1 TPISHTL
8 PLLSQSTR
16 ATSSLW
22 TSKPTSSLLDF
33 ENFVMSFQN
42 SQGLDSDLLIFNT
55 DEVDSLTHPLSDTAL
70 EHNEMTFEEFGDFHP
85 EQELYHSKT
94 TEDDFCAVLKTTK
107 RKVSPELMGELQ
119 RDQLKP
125 SCSTEQ
131 EEEDVVDGLLAD
143 LQRSHTPTRVPSS
156 QASSDGSSLEPLSEA
171 FEVPVPLSPPV
182 ASRNLSSQ
190 RDSRRHSHSFS
201 KPVLKSEVSQRLRLN
216 HTMAAPRQSSRSHKR
231 AKSETPSGLN
241 SPTEERKHWTTDD
254 HNLPGHFSH
263 FHLEGACQPHLPL
276 STPPSP
282 MRAPISLNSP
292 LIADV
297 NVAKSRSEFIS
308 RIFKPFGALRCC
320 SNLAHHSNYS
330 PRKLKNP
337 ERRVLVTK
345 THCFYPDKSTL
356 IPFSSCLLGFQLVF
370 HASDPK
376 ARIKH
381 SQIKLTTLSS
391 EGSSSGDTPII
402 KAIYPSQ
409 GTIHKTG
416 DQTLV
421 RRTDENSI
429 GVKLGVDPASYGAMI
444 LSHTQSRT
452 QERYTAPYLLGSGIE
467 TNKLLITMNED
478 SSLHA
483 GVPPSLAFAI
493 LLYLPSDSTK
503 SFEADLTIE
512 TSVRNEI
519 GASIRKMWA
528 SPKVWRLNYDGKTEL
543 GCLKMH
549 L

>member
-1 TPISHTL
+1 
-8 PLLSQSTR
+8 
-16 ATSSLW
+16 
-22 TSKPTSSLLDF
+22 
-33 ENFVMSFQN
+33 MSFQN

-297 NVAKSRSEFIS
+297 NVAKSR
-308 RIFKPFGALRCC
+308 
-320 SNLAHHSNYS
+320 
-330 PRKLKNP
+330 
-337 ERRVLVTK
+337 VLVTK

-429 GVKLGVDPASYGAMI
+429 GVKLGVDPYGAMI

>member
-1 TPISHTL
+1 MSSPS
-8 PLLSQSTR
+8 SQ
-16 ATSSLW
+16 
-22 TSKPTSSLLDF
+22 DC
-33 ENFVMSFQN
+33 E
-42 SQGLDSDLLIFNT
+42 SDLLIFNT
-55 DEVDSLTHPLSDTAL
+55 NEVKFLSHPLSDVAL
-70 EHNEMTFEEFGDFHP
+70 DHNGMSFIEDCGDLSPERELFHSERP
-85 EQELYHSKT
+85 
-94 TEDDFCAVLKTTK
+94 EDDFCGVLKTTK
-107 RKVSPELMGELQ
+107 RKDGPEMMNGHQPDHL
-119 RDQLKP
+119 RP
-125 SCSTEQ
+125 SCSTQ
-131 EEEDVVDGLLAD
+131 PEDDDAVDGLLAD
-143 LQRSHTPTRVPSS
+143 LQRSHTPTRDVPSS
-156 QASSDGSSLEPLSEA
+156 QASSDESSLEPLSEA
-171 FEVPVPLSPPV
+171 FEVPMPVSPPL
-182 ASRNLSSQ
+182 AARELPSQ
-190 RDSRRHSHSFS
+190 RDSRRHSQTFS
-201 KPVLKSEVSQRLRLN
+201 KPILESEVFQRLRPN
-216 HTMAAPRQSSRSHKR
+216 STMATPPHPTRSHKR
-231 AKSETPSGLN
+231 AKSETPSTLN
-241 SPTEERKHWTTDD
+241 SPTEERKHWTTYDD
-254 HNLPGHFSH
+254 GFPGHFSH
-263 FHLEGACQPHLPL
+263 FHLEGACRPHLPV
-276 STPPSP
+276 SVPPSP
-282 MRAPISLNSP
+282 MRAPINLSSP

-297 NVAKSRSEFIS
+297 NVAKSR
-308 RIFKPFGALRCC
+308 
-320 SNLAHHSNYS
+320 
-330 PRKLKNP
+330 
-337 ERRVLVTK
+337 VLVTK
-345 THCFYPDKSTL
+345 THCFYPEKSTL

-370 HASDPK
+370 HSSDPK

-381 SQIKLTTLSS
+381 SQIKLTILSS
-391 EGSSSGDTPII
+391 EGISSGDTPVI

-429 GVKLGVDPASYGAMI
+429 GVKLGVDPYGAMI

-493 LLYLPSDSTK
+493 LLYLPSESTK
-503 SFEADLTIE
+503 AFQADLTIE

>member
-1 TPISHTL
+1 MSLEDFDDFSPERQ
-8 PLLSQSTR
+8 LL
-16 ATSSLW
+16 
-22 TSKPTSSLLDF
+22 
-33 ENFVMSFQN
+33 
-42 SQGLDSDLLIFNT
+42 
-55 DEVDSLTHPLSDTAL
+55 
-70 EHNEMTFEEFGDFHP
+70 
-85 EQELYHSKT
+85 HSERP
-94 TEDDFCAVLKTTK
+94 EDDFCAILSSTK
-107 RKVSPELMGELQ
+107 RKVGPEVMSEQQ
-119 RDQLKP
+119 RDRLKP

-131 EEEDVVDGLLAD
+131 TEEDAVDGLLAD

-156 QASSDGSSLEPLSEA
+156 QASSDESSLEPLSEA
-171 FEVPVPLSPPV
+171 FEVPTPLSPPLP
-182 ASRNLSSQ
+182 RRELPSQ
-190 RDSRRHSHSFS
+190 RDSRRHSHTFS
-201 KPVLKSEVSQRLRLN
+201 KPVLESELFQRLRPN
-216 HTMAAPRQSSRSHKR
+216 SQMVTPHHSDRSHKR
-231 AKSETPSGLN
+231 AKSETPSTVN
-241 SPTEERKHWTTDD
+241 SPTEERKHWTTEDD
-254 HNLPGHFSH
+254 GFPGHFSH
-263 FHLEGACQPHLPL
+263 FHLEGPCRPHLPV
-276 STPPSP
+276 SVPPSP
-282 MRAPISLNSP
+282 MRAPINLSSP

-297 NVAKSRSEFIS
+297 NVAKSR
-308 RIFKPFGALRCC
+308 
-320 SNLAHHSNYS
+320 
-330 PRKLKNP
+330 
-337 ERRVLVTK
+337 VLVTK
-345 THCFYPDKSTL
+345 THCFYPEKSSL

-370 HASDPK
+370 HSSDPK

-381 SQIKLTTLSS
+381 SQIKLTILSS
-391 EGSSSGDTPII
+391 EGSPSGDTPVI

-416 DQTLV
+416 DKTLV

-429 GVKLGVDPASYGAMI
+429 GVKLGVDPYGAMI

-503 SFEADLTIE
+503 AFQADLTIE

>member
-1 TPISHTL
+1 MSWSD
-8 PLLSQSTR
+8 SQ
-16 ATSSLW
+16 
-22 TSKPTSSLLDF
+22 
-33 ENFVMSFQN
+33 EI
-42 SQGLDSDLLIFNT
+42 DSDLLIFNT
-55 DEVDSLTHPLSDTAL
+55 DEVNSLSNPLSEASFD
-70 EHNEMTFEEFGDFHP
+70 HHEMSSEEFGHWSP
-85 EQELYHSKT
+85 ERELLHSEK
-94 TEDDFCAVLKTTK
+94 EEHDFCAILTKTK
-107 RKVSPELMGELQ
+107 RKVSSDIMDAPHQ
-119 RDQLKP
+119 PDRLKP
-125 SCSTEQ
+125 SCSTAPQ
-131 EEEDVVDGLLAD
+131 DDDAIDGLLAD
-143 LQRSHTPTRVPSS
+143 LQRSHTPTRVPS

-171 FEVPVPLSPPV
+171 FEVPTPLSPPL
-182 ASRNLSSQ
+182 ATRNLPSQ
-190 RDSRRHSHSFS
+190 GDSRRHSHTFS
-201 KPVLKSEVSQRLRLN
+201 KTFFESDFSQRLRS
-216 HTMAAPRQSSRSHKR
+216 HQTMATSPAHPLRSHKR
-231 AKSETPSGLN
+231 AKSETPSTLN
-241 SPTEERKHWTTDD
+241 SPTEERKNWIAYVDGH
-254 HNLPGHFSH
+254 PGHFSH
-263 FHLEGACQPHLPL
+263 FHLEGACQPRLPV
-276 STPPSP
+276 SVPPSP
-282 MRAPISLNSP
+282 SCAPINLNSP

-297 NVAKSRSEFIS
+297 NVAKSR
-308 RIFKPFGALRCC
+308 
-320 SNLAHHSNYS
+320 
-330 PRKLKNP
+330 
-337 ERRVLVTK
+337 VLVTK
-345 THCFYPDKSTL
+345 THCFYPEKSAL

-370 HASDPK
+370 HSSDPK

-391 EGSSSGDTPII
+391 DGSSSGDTPII

-429 GVKLGVDPASYGAMI
+429 GVKLGVDPYGAMV

-493 LLYLPSDSTK
+493 LLYLPSESTK
-503 SFEADLTIE
+503 AFQADLTIE

-528 SPKVWRLNYDGKTEL
+528 SPKVWRLNYDGKSEL